1 MTDLRARLEA
11 AVGSAYRIE
20 RELGHGGMAVVYLA
34 RDVRHDRP
42 LAIKVVRPELAASL
56 GPERFLR
63 EIAIAAQLHH
73 PHILALFDSGALGD
87 LLYYVMP
94 YVEGESL
101 RDRLSRERQL
111 PIADAL
117 HIVRQVASALA
128 YANARGIVHRDIKP
142 ENILLTGD
150 EAVVADF
157 GIARAITE
165 SGEERLT
172 TSGVAIGTPAYMSP
186 EQGAGERQLD
196 GRSDVYSLGCVLYEC
211 LAGEPPF
218 TGPTALAIQAR
229 RMTDPMPSL
238 RTVRSA
244 VPPDLEAAIRRALAP
259 VPADRYATAS
269 QFADAL
275 GAPAFPEVHP
285 PRRPLPRRRARVA
298 AILAGIALLA
308 AGAYLVRPRSR
319 PAFDRDLIAVAPFE
333 VVSPQLEYLR
343 EGIVTVLSDNLDG
356 VGPLR
361 TVSATAATRRAS
373 EHEGRD
379 AARDLGLRTGARYVV
394 FGRVGK
400 DTDSLHLAA
409 SWLDVRTGATLGS
422 HVDVRDDT
430 ANTDRAMESL
440 SVALL
445 NELARVLDIG
455 AVPHVNRGTRPLP
468 LLRAYLQG
476 EYFMRRLLWD
486 SVAAYERQ
494 VLALDSTSALANWRL
509 GTALG
514 WMQGEGAATPYV
526 LRAMAENRNT
536 GGDSLLILAAG
547 LEILTDQASA
557 FPDSSSALNL
567 REFEVLD
574 EAASRFPNDP
584 EVWFTLG
591 EKRFHYG
598 WTRAVPPSGALEA
611 FEHAVRLDPDFA
623 PAYYHLVELGLQLRS
638 VDTARRY
645 ADAFVALGGTAQER
659 DVQATGTR
667 LAAALL
673 DADAA
678 PGPAS
683 HRLLDTLTADAV
695 AGCCAQLARW
705 ADSSETAVRI
715 ARLSAREPMDR
726 QASEPRID
734 LTDLVAALAFR
745 GHVRESARALAYSR
759 PRFRRWY
766 FSVSH
771 FFDLAV
777 FGAVPPDTASAVARG
792 LLARDA
798 GYWAL
803 GWWGAERDTTA
814 LRSLRDWAVQAG
826 RRSESEAL
834 RERAHFAL
842 GATAA
847 YLALAE
853 GDSAAALAD
862 LLATPDS
869 LAPEVFAVRLLR
881 SQLLARLG
889 REREAARLL
898 EGELLYAG
906 QMPTPAEVLWILE
919 RGRVNERLGN
929 RDVARRS
936 YRYVAD
942 IWRNADP
949 ELRPYVGD
957 ALAGLARLTK

>member
-1 MTDLRARLEA
+1 VTELRARLQT
-11 AVGSAYRIE
+11 AVDSTYRIE
-20 RELGHGGMAVVYLA
+20 KELGHGGMAVVFLA
-34 RDVRHDRP
+34 RDLRHDR
-42 LAIKVVRPELAASL
+42 LVAIKVVRPDLAASL
-56 GPERFLR
+56 GAERFLQ
-63 EIAIAAQLHH
+63 EIRIAAPLHH
-73 PHILALFDSGALGD
+73 PHILALYDSGAAGD

-94 YVEGESL
+94 YVEGETL

-111 PIADAL
+111 AITDAVHIA
-117 HIVRQVASALA
+117 RQVAGALS
-128 YANARGIVHRDIKP
+128 YAHARGIVHRDIKP
-142 ENILLTGD
+142 ENILLSGAD
-150 EAVVADF
+150 AIVADF
-157 GIARAITE
+157 GIARAFME
-165 SGEERLT
+165 PDVERLT
-172 TSGVAIGTPAYMSP
+172 TSGLAIGTPAYMSP

-196 GRSDVYSLGCVLYEC
+196 GRSDIYSLGCVLYEM
-211 LAGEPPF
+211 LAGQPPF

-229 RMTDPMPSL
+229 RMTDPMPPL
-238 RTVRSA
+238 RTIRPS
-244 VPPDLEAAIRRALAP
+244 VPEALEAAIRRALEP
-259 VPADRYATAS
+259 VPADRYPTAS
-269 QFADAL
+269 QLAEAL
-275 GAPAFPEVHP
+275 GAPAFPESHP
-285 PRRPLPRRRARVA
+285 SGRPWWQRPTRAA
-298 AILAGIALLA
+298 AVLAGLALLA
-308 AGAYLVRPRSR
+308 AGAFLARPRPR
-319 PAFDRDLIAVAPFE
+319 AALDPNLIAVAPFE
-333 VVSPQLEYLR
+333 VVNPQLEYLR

-379 AARDLGLRTGARYVV
+379 AARDLGLRTGAGYVV

-455 AVPHVNRGTRPLP
+455 AVPHVNRDTRPLP
-468 LLRAYLQG
+468 MLRAYLQG

-494 VLALDSTSALANWRL
+494 VLALDSASALANWRL
-509 GTALG
+509 AEALG
-514 WMQGEGAATPYV
+514 WMGLPGGAERYLLAARY
-526 LRAMAENRNT
+526 NRET
-536 GGDSLLILAAG
+536 GGDSLLILAAA
-547 LEILTDQASA
+547 LEVLTDRATD
-557 FPDSSSALNL
+557 PDSFAALNL
-567 REFEVLD
+567 REFEALE

-598 WTRAVPPSGALEA
+598 WTRAVPPSEALEA

-659 DVQATGTR
+659 DVEATGTR

-678 PGPAS
+678 PGRAS

-695 AGCCAQLARW
+695 AGCCGQLARW

-715 ARLSAREPMDR
+715 ARLSAGEPTGREP
-726 QASEPRID
+726 AEPGID
-734 LTDLVAALAFR
+734 LTDLIAELAFR
-745 GHVRESARALAYSR
+745 GHLRESARALAYRR
-759 PRFRRWY
+759 PRFHDWG
-766 FSVSH
+766 FSPSH

-777 FGAVPPDTASAVARG
+777 MGAVSRDTASAVVRG
-792 LLARDA
+792 LLMRDA

-803 GWWGAERDTTA
+803 GWWGAERDTSA
-814 LRSLRDWAVQAG
+814 LQSLRDWAAKTS
-826 RRSESEAL
+826 RRSRSQAL
-834 RERAHFAL
+834 RERARFAL

-906 QMPTPAEVLWILE
+906 QMTTPAEVLWILE

-929 RDVARRS
+929 RSLARTA
-936 YRYVAD
+936 YRFVAD
-942 IWRNADP
+942 VWRNADP
-949 ELRPYVGD
+949 ELQPYV
-957 ALAGLARLTK
+957 AEARAALARLRE